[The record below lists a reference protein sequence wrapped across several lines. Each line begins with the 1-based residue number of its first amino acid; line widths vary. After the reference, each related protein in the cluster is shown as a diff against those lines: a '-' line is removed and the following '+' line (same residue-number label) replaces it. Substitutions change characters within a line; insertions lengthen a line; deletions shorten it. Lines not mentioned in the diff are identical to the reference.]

1 MLAQHPFAITFP
13 PPSLSL
19 LPPHNYRQPHA
30 GVHTL
35 MRCGSRCAVHMGQS
49 CRTCDGGR
57 IGSAG
62 REGLQGRGTLQRGN
76 GRVCDRRCL
85 RPTTAAAVAASRTTG
100 GACLVDGVIM
110 IEVQMC
116 EHSWSLWA
124 AQIDT
129 ECVWATSAVQRTH
142 TLKRLLRKRR
152 HISVFVVCVRMLD
165 KRVPDAVPEKGAHV
179 PRQTRSWCAHQSTP
193 PLLGPSCH
201 ERLRAAR

>member
-1 MLAQHPFAITFP
+1 
-13 PPSLSL
+13 
-19 LPPHNYRQPHA
+19 
-30 GVHTL
+30 
-35 MRCGSRCAVHMGQS
+35 MRCGSRCAVRWNS
-49 CRTCDGGR
+49 L
-57 IGSAG
+57 AG
-62 REGLQGRGTLQRGN
+62 RATGAASKVQAGWVCRVVGHSKEGM
-76 GRVCDRRCL
+76 
-85 RPTTAAAVAASRTTG
+85 AEFAAVDAVVPRLRLGWQLLAPG

-152 HISVFVVCVRMLD
+152 HISVFVARVRMLD

-193 PLLGPSCH
+193 ALLGPSCH
-201 ERLRAAR
+201 ERLRAAL